1 MLISVLKIKI
11 VNFTLWCYMWVG
23 SPILVASITASV
35 MRCDFK
41 GLNSVL
47 LSAIIPYFEKAHVK
61 KGNWF

>member
-1 MLISVLKIKI
+1 
-11 VNFTLWCYMWVG
+11 
-23 SPILVASITASV
+23 

-61 KGNWF
+61 KGN